1 MSRPHTKNHLPPPE
15 HMRSAAKR
23 VPVPFCS
30 PCRRTHENV
39 GPGRV
44 WLSSSRAEDVGGK
57 VWPTRS
63 DGLNESRRLTTIYV
77 RAFGCVL
84 RSSAKDLFAHAKLR
98 ALYSVSRRSRRPAGE
113 AGLWGGSSAGGWRRT
128 RSKPTRLVLIRR
140 APGWCGYSA
149 GRIPGQ
155 IAIRRRGYTAASLAR
170 SLSNTATPSCSHTRP
185 RRR

>member
-128 RSKPTRLVLIRR
+128 RSKPTRLVLIRPAAR
-140 APGWCGYSA
+140 PAGVVIQPGVF
-149 GRIPGQ
+149 
-155 IAIRRRGYTAASLAR
+155 RGK
-170 SLSNTATPSCSHTRP
+170 SLSVDGATPQRH
-185 RRR
+185 